1 MPTSHPIKPDIEPGS
16 VYYYN
21 DPDLQSTYPHYCI
34 VVNLKPSQDK
44 TILLVHAS
52 HRIDKVKERRKDCP
66 QETLVEINP
75 VQYVG
80 FDKDTI
86 IDCNEVLVRDIEML
100 ANKLHQG
107 KLQIRPLIGLRLVR
121 QLRKGLIASDQIPQ
135 SIKDRLTE

>member
-1 MPTSHPIKPDIEPGS
+1 MPTSHPIKTDIVDGS
-16 VYYYN
+16 VYYYS

-52 HRIDKVKERRKDCP
+52 HRIDRVKERRKDCP
-66 QETLVEINP
+66 QETLVEISP
-75 VQYVG
+75 IQYVG

-86 IDCNEVLVRDIEML
+86 IDCNEVLVRDIEVL

-107 KLQIRPLIGLRLVR
+107 KLQIRPLMGLRLVR
-121 QLRKGLIASDQIPQ
+121 QLRKGLIASEQIPQ

>member
-1 MPTSHPIKPDIEPGS
+1 MPTSHPIKTDIVDGS
-16 VYYYN
+16 VYYYS

-52 HRIDKVKERRKDCP
+52 HRIDRVKERRKDCP
-66 QETLVEINP
+66 QETLVEISP
-75 VQYVG
+75 IQYVG

-86 IDCNEVLVRDIEML
+86 IDCNEVLVRDIEVL

-107 KLQIRPLIGLRLVR
+107 KLQIRPLMGLRLVR

>member
-1 MPTSHPIKPDIEPGS
+1 LPTSHPIKTDIVDGS
-16 VYYYN
+16 VYYYS

-52 HRIDKVKERRKDCP
+52 HRIDRVKERRKDCP
-66 QETLVEINP
+66 QETLVEISP
-75 VQYVG
+75 IQYVG

-86 IDCNEVLVRDIEML
+86 IDCNEVLVRDIEVL

-107 KLQIRPLIGLRLVR
+107 KLQIRPLMGLRLVR
-121 QLRKGLIASDQIPQ
+121 QLRKGLIASEQIPQ